1 MSQKEPAC
9 SSANRF
15 CAVVERA
22 EKFSEEPGCF
32 AGELGV
38 LCMGPLQT
46 TREKDAN
53 FQPVLRLSERRKDA
67 HNS

>member
-15 CAVVERA
+15 GAVVERA
-22 EKFSEEPGCF
+22 EKFSEELGCF
-32 AGELGV
+32 AGELGD

-53 FQPVLRLSERRKDA
+53 FQPGMDGLERRKDA